1 MKVKANISKAKKAL
15 AKKPPLYDLIK
26 NPFIFLSLP
35 ENYRGLSEEKKE
47 EFEKDYFLSMQIIA
61 EEIFNEK
68 FRKGVETKNAQSK
81 ENKGGKEKNISLKKP
96 KNSFLLFCEEER
108 KKNNSQKITQK
119 ELGKKFKNLS
129 DEEKNIY
136 KIKYEKNIQKEEE
149 KLLLN
154 IQLDSLGSVLGEIK
168 EKKKEE
174 ENGKN
179 LNNINLSPIKKE

>member
-26 NPFIFLSLP
+26 NPFIFLTLP

-81 ENKGGKEKNISLKKP
+81 ENKGGKEKNISLEKP

-108 KKNNSQKITQK
+108 KKNGSRGIARK
-119 ELGKKFKNLS
+119 ELGRKFESLS
-129 DEEKNIY
+129 DEGKNVCEVKCEKNVRG
-136 KIKYEKNIQKEEE
+136 EEE
-149 KLLLN
+149 ELPLDV
-154 IQLDSLGSVLGEIK
+154 QLDSLGSVLGEIK
-168 EKKKEE
+168 EEEKEE